1 MLMRGP
7 TGDWAVPSTTSYGQ
21 EADLRDLL
29 AANPSIIPG
38 VNDPTAA
45 AVTELGVPAV
55 GRVDVVVVESTGAI
69 TVVEAKLATNA
80 DIRRTVIGQVFA
92 YAAGLAQLDLEG
104 FERAWQARSNGASL
118 ADQVLGADS
127 SEADVAEFHS
137 AIVDNLAEGRFRLLL
152 AVDSL
157 TDELRLI
164 IGYLASHLDLEV
176 IALELAYASHDGV
189 DVLVPRTWGSELT
202 RLRPGGST
210 GGRPSGRRDQ
220 IADVIDDLVL
230 AGENAETGFGAV
242 VQRILTE
249 LAPMTAYLYSGSS
262 SVTDPVVV
270 VNREPHRQPAK
281 IITSQRIPGLRVCFQ
296 WCRSLPV
303 EQLDRALD
311 VLLSHPLVEPHVAG
325 VRDAEYRKRPLM
337 PFKGVLDNQDAL
349 TTVLEA
355 LAILFADPAPSTT

>member
-210 GGRPSGRRDQ
+210 GGRPSGRRD
-220 IADVIDDLVL
+220 
-230 AGENAETGFGAV
+230 
-242 VQRILTE
+242 RIRGRHRRPSARWRE
-249 LAPMTAYLYSGSS
+249 RRNRIRCRRSAHSDWLAPMTAYLYSGSS

-270 VNREPHRQPAK
+270 VNREPHRQPARSSLAAD
-281 IITSQRIPGLRVCFQ
+281 TWLTVCFQ

-311 VLLSHPLVEPHVAG
+311 VLLSHPLVDPTWQAS
-325 VRDAEYRKRPLM
+325 AM
-337 PFKGVLDNQDAL
+337 PSIASGR
-349 TTVLEA
+349 
-355 LAILFADPAPSTT
+355 